1 MAKRRTDS
9 IVAVTVV
16 KFATMFIEADT
27 PKEAYEYA
35 RRYCDEVDDRAFEDS
50 NIEVHS
56 YETYATSAYD
66 SWASE
71 IWVEEGRRM
80 TYDEYMDE
88 LEAQDEAEEL
98 EAIRAQEE
106 QLAEFEKRQQQIN
119 FEDYE

>member
-56 YETYATSAYD
+56 YETCATSAYD
-66 SWASE
+66 SLASE
-71 IWVEEGRRM
+71 IWVEGGRRM
-80 TYDEYMDE
+80 AYDEYMDE

-106 QLAEFEKRQQQIN
+106 RLAEFEKKQQQIN